1 MNTSPDQRR
10 SFIQRRMPAA
20 GSAHITG
27 GTGLKL
33 ADLSLRP
40 RWGVKGRDAFAW
52 LAGQGAGV
60 PARENAAERQRDGS
74 LIARL
79 SPGEALVLASLPRG
93 QSALQAA
100 IEALPTEGLGA
111 CYPVPRWDS
120 HCWFAVAGADAP
132 RMFAKLCGVDL
143 AAESFPDGSVAQTSV
158 ARLSAIVIRSDIGN
172 AVTFSL
178 LADSAST
185 EYLWDCLVDAM
196 DEFSGVI
203 CDIELLSS
211 AKIGS
216 NEGQA

>member
-1 MNTSPDQRR
+1 MLT
-10 SFIQRRMPAA
+10 AA
-20 GSAHITG
+20 ARVANVS
-27 GTGLKL
+27 GLKL
-33 ADLSLRP
+33 ANLSLIP
-40 RWGVKGRDAFAW
+40 RWGVKGRDASGW
-52 LAGQGAGV
+52 LTRQGASV
-60 PARENAAERQRDGS
+60 PARDNSAERQRDGS

-93 QSALQAA
+93 QSMLQAA
-100 IEALPTEGLGA
+100 IEAMLPEGLGA

-132 RMFAKLCGVDL
+132 RMFAKVCGVDL
-143 AAESFPDGSVAQTSV
+143 AVESFPDGSVAQTSV
-158 ARLSAIVIRSDIGN
+158 ARLSAIVIRNDIYN

-178 LADSAST
+178 LADSASA
-185 EYLWDCLVDAM
+185 EYLWDCLIDAM